1 MDSVQIKKS
10 DKPAKKL
17 VAIFKNKKTKKE
29 KKVYFGSAS
38 NKDYTIYSKDD
49 KAKAQKM
56 KKSYIARHKVQ
67 EDWTNPLKAGTLS
80 RYILW
85 NLPTLSA
92 SIKDY
97 KKRFNY

>member
-1 MDSVQIKKS
+1 MDTVQIKKS

-17 VAIFKNKKTKKE
+17 VAICKNKKTKKE
-29 KKVYFGSAS
+29 KKVYFGSAT
-38 NKDYTIYSKDD
+38 NKDYTIYSKTD
-49 KAKAQKM
+49 KAKAEKM
-56 KKSYIARHKVQ
+56 KKSYIARHKVR
-67 EDWTNPLKAGTLS
+67 ENWTNPQSAGALS

>member
-1 MDSVQIKKS
+1 MDSVTIKKS

-29 KKVYFGSAS
+29 KKVYFGSAT
-38 NKDYTIYSKDD
+38 NKDYKE
-49 KAKAQKM
+49 KAEKM
-56 KKSYIARHKVQ
+56 KKSYIARHKVR
-67 EDWTNPLKAGTLS
+67 EDWTNPQSAGALS

-85 NLPTLSA
+85 NLPTLAS

>member
-1 MDSVQIKKS
+1 MDSVIIKKS

-29 KKVYFGSAS
+29 KKVYFGSAT

-49 KAKAQKM
+49 KAKAEKM
-56 KKSYIARHKVQ
+56 KKSYIARHKVR
-67 EDWTNPLKAGTLS
+67 EDWTNPQSAGALS

-85 NLPTLSA
+85 NLPTLAS

-97 KKRFNY
+97 RKKFGY